1 MEKHGCK
8 SVKKTKL
15 LDIKKDILWRVHLC
29 FLVMILLG
37 TVVLGRAIY
46 IQRIQGDYWKSMSNK
61 QHLKYMDINAE
72 RGSIYSEDGNMLST
86 SIPVFD
92 IYIDFDADGIREKGG
107 KRFYKN
113 LDSLSISLASLFKDA
128 NAASYKKLLLTQYKK
143 RARYFPLKK
152 KISFEQFQALRD
164 FPLVRQG
171 RNKSGFIVDVRDNR
185 INPYVLLANRT
196 IGLSRGD
203 TSKNVGLERS
213 YDSVLK
219 GQTGQRLM
227 RYMAGAYVPVDG
239 AEIAPENG
247 KDIITTI
254 DTYIQDVAEN
264 ALLKMMSQNAS
275 IHGSCIVMEVKT
287 GKIKAIANLGRR
299 PDGSYWEDY
308 NYGLGMRTEPGSVFK
323 IATLISLLEDKYVD
337 TSSIVDCEGG
347 QKSFYGLRITDSHLG
362 TGKITVK
369 EAFAISSNVA
379 FAKLADEYYH
389 NQPGKFYQ
397 HLHDLRLDTTSGIDI
412 VGAAK
417 PFIKKPTSKYWG
429 KTTIPFMAHGYEELE
444 TPLNLLMVYNA
455 VANNGTMMK
464 PYLVNSI
471 NEMGEQIQS
480 FKPEVLVNK
489 ICSDEIL
496 GKLKG
501 CLLAVVTSPNGTGH
515 MLENNLYQFAGKTG
529 TAVTAMDNR
538 GYNKGAKIYQSAFM
552 GFFPANNP
560 EYSISVVIQNSSESK
575 HVYGASV
582 SGPVFREVADRLFA
596 TRVANKSLNQF
607 QFAPD
612 NGIYSFYGM
621 KKDLNKIF
629 DVFNYKE
636 TDSAT
641 TGSWRTTFLQDGNA
655 KLIADNISTK
665 ATKVP
670 DLTGMGL
677 KDAVYLLEN
686 MGLKVFASG
695 RGKVVYQSL
704 AQNSGFNKGQQIKIQ
719 LN

>member
-1 MEKHGCK
+1 MIMLG
-8 SVKKTKL
+8 
-15 LDIKKDILWRVHLC
+15 II
-29 FLVMILLG
+29 VM
-37 TVVLGRAIY
+37 GRAIY
-46 IQRIQGDYWKSMSNK
+46 IQKVQGNYWKSMANK
-61 QHLKYMDINAE
+61 QHLKYIDIDAE

-92 IYIDFDADGIREKGG
+92 IYVDFMADGLREKDG
-107 KRFYKN
+107 KRFYNN
-113 LDSLSISLASLFKDA
+113 LDSLSISLASLFKDES
-128 NAASYKKLLLTQYKK
+128 AASYKKLLLAQYKK
-143 RARYFPLKK
+143 RSRYFSLKK
-152 KISFEQFQALRD
+152 KISFEDYQVLRD
-164 FPLVRQG
+164 FPLVREG
-171 RNKSGFIVDVRDNR
+171 RNKSGFIIDVRDNR
-185 INPYVLLANRT
+185 VNPYVLLANRT

-227 RYMAGAYVPVDG
+227 RYMSGTYVPVDG
-239 AEIAPENG
+239 AEIDPENG

-264 ALLKMMSQNAS
+264 ALLKMMDQNSS

-287 GKIKAIANLGRR
+287 GKIKAIANLGLR

-323 IATLISLLEDKYVD
+323 LATLISLLEDKYVD
-337 TSSIVDCEGG
+337 TGSIVDCEGG
-347 QKSFYGLRITDSHLG
+347 RKNFYGLHITDSHLG

-369 EAFAISSNVA
+369 EAFAMSSNVA

-389 NQPGKFYQ
+389 NQPSKFYN
-397 HLHDLRLDTTSGIDI
+397 HLHALRLDQKTGIDI

-417 PFIKKPTSKYWG
+417 PYIKKPTSKYWA

-444 TPLNLLMVYNA
+444 TPLNLLMLYNA

-471 NEMGEQIQS
+471 NDMGEEIQT
-480 FKPEVLVNK
+480 FKPQVLIDK
-489 ICSDEIL
+489 ICSEETL

-501 CLLAVVTSPNGTGH
+501 CLLAVVQSEHGTAH
-515 MLENNLYQFAGKTG
+515 ALESNLYQFAGKTG

-538 GYNKGAKIYQSAFM
+538 GYNKGSKIYQSAFM
-552 GFFPANNP
+552 GYFPANNP
-560 EYSISVVIQNSSESK
+560 EYSIGIVIQNSSTSK

-582 SGPVFREVADRLFA
+582 SGPVFKEVADRLFA
-596 TRVANKSLNQF
+596 NIVSKKNFDPNSVPQNDDLYK
-607 QFAPD
+607 
-612 NGIYSFYGM
+612 FYGM
-621 KKDLNKIF
+621 KKDVNKMLDIF
-629 DVFNYKE
+629 KYTT
-636 TDSAT
+636 TDSASS
-641 TGSWRTTFLQDGNA
+641 GLWRTTVLQKDDA
-655 KLIADNISTK
+655 KLMADNISTS
-665 ATKVP
+665 AHKVP
-670 DLTGMGL
+670 DVTGMGL

-686 MGLKVFASG
+686 MGLKVSASG
-695 RGKVVYQSL
+695 RGKVIYQSL
-704 AQNSGFNKGQQIKIQ
+704 AQNANFNKGEAIKIQ

>member
-1 MEKHGCK
+1 
-8 SVKKTKL
+8 V
-15 LDIKKDILWRVHLC
+15 DIKKDILWRVHLC
-29 FLVMILLG
+29 FLIMIILG
-37 TVVLGRAIY
+37 GVVLGRAIY
-46 IQRIQGDYWKSMSNK
+46 IQKFQGDYWKSMSNK
-61 QHLKYMDINAE
+61 QHLKYMDIDAE
-72 RGSIYSEDGNMLST
+72 RGSIFSEDGNMLST

-92 IYIDFDADGIREKGG
+92 VHLDFGADGIREKGG

-113 LDSLSISLASLFKDA
+113 LDSLSRCLAGLFKDA
-128 NAASYKKLLLTQYKK
+128 SAASYKKELLAQYKS
-143 RARYFPLKK
+143 RARYYLLKR
-152 KISFEQFQALRD
+152 KISFAEYCELRK
-164 FPLVRQG
+164 FPLVREG

-185 INPYVLLANRT
+185 VNPYVLLANRT
-196 IGLSRGD
+196 VGLSRGD

-227 RYMAGAYVPVDG
+227 RYIAGSYIPVDG
-239 AEIAPENG
+239 AEIEPENG
-247 KDIITTI
+247 KDVTTTI

-264 ALLKMMSQNAS
+264 ALLRMMTENAS

-299 PDGSYWEDY
+299 PDGTYWEDY

-323 IATLISLLEDKYVD
+323 IATLISLLKDHYVD
-337 TSSIVDCEGG
+337 TGSIVDCEGG
-347 QKSFYGLRITDSHLG
+347 QKNFYGLRVTDSHLG

-379 FAKLADEYYH
+379 FAKMADEYYH
-389 NQPGKFYQ
+389 NQPQKFWQ

-412 VGAAK
+412 LGAAK
-417 PFIKKPTSKYWG
+417 PYIKKPSNKYWA

-455 VANNGTMMK
+455 VANNGTMMQ

-471 NEMGEQIQS
+471 NEMGEPIQT
-480 FKPEVLVNK
+480 FKPKVLIDK
-489 ICSDEIL
+489 ICDEQTL

-501 CLLAVVTSPNGTGH
+501 CLMAVVESPHGTGH
-515 MLENNLYQFAGKTG
+515 MLQSNVYEFAGKTG

-538 GYNKGAKIYQSAFM
+538 GYNKTSKIYQSAFM
-552 GFFPANNP
+552 GYFPAKNP
-560 EYSISVVIQNSSESK
+560 EYSIAVVIQNSSESK

-582 SGPVFREVADRLFA
+582 SLPVFREVADRLYA
-596 TRVANKSLNQF
+596 TRAANDRFDILPQ
-607 QFAPD
+607 PD
-612 NGIYSFYGM
+612 KNVYQFYGL

-629 DVFNYKE
+629 DVFKYKE

-641 TGSWRTTFLQDGNA
+641 GAWTTTIVHDGSA
-655 KLIADNISTK
+655 KLLADNVVPAS
-665 ATKVP
+665 TKVP
-670 DLTGMGL
+670 DVKGMGL

-686 MGLKVFASG
+686 MGLKVNATG

-704 AQNSGFNKGQQIKIQ
+704 VQNADFNKGQQIKIE